1 MWCWVLSWCTT
12 QLPDVYYTDLKKLHE
27 RTSLTLFIYL
37 FNTFYILKVYLYFIW
52 LFVLLTLTA
61 FSVNAYQ
68 IRLNLAVALGI
79 PKPGVLDVQ
88 RPFMSNEKCMWSIG
102 VPGRSTDQEVPR
114 SFFHSCVILVCHRL
128 ITSAPT
134 TTSSVILQHLNLH
147 CFTSCCQEFSTLRLT
162 STPFFYV
169 LCFFQF
175 YSHYTTA
182 VNGNKS
188 SEWLKALQ
196 KKNPLSACAALS
208 KRVKCLLE

>member
-1 MWCWVLSWCTT
+1 MKEHHWLY
-12 QLPDVYYTDLKKLHE
+12 LFVYY
-27 RTSLTLFIYL
+27 F
-37 FNTFYILKVYLYFIW
+37 LYFKSPFI
-52 LFVLLTLTA
+52 FCMA
-61 FSVNAYQ
+61 FHTSRLWQQCSVNACQ
-68 IRLNLAVALGI
+68 IRLNLGVALGI
-79 PKPGVLDVQ
+79 SKPGVLDVW
-88 RPFMSNEKCMWSIG
+88 RPFMSNENHLWSIG
-102 VPGRSTDQEVPR
+102 APGMSRDQEVPR
-114 SFFHSCVILVCHRL
+114 SFFHSGVILVCHGL

-196 KKNPLSACAALS
+196 KKIPCLPVLHSQKELSAY
-208 KRVKCLLE
+208 

>member
-1 MWCWVLSWCTT
+1 MSEDHSCQMKITC
-12 QLPDVYYTDLKKLHE
+12 E
-27 RTSLTLFIYL
+27 TL
-37 FNTFYILKVYLYFIW
+37 V
-52 LFVLLTLTA
+52 
-61 FSVNAYQ
+61 
-68 IRLNLAVALGI
+68 
-79 PKPGVLDVQ
+79 PPG
-88 RPFMSNEKCMWSIG
+88 MS
-102 VPGRSTDQEVPR
+102 RDQEVPR
-114 SFFHSCVILVCHRL
+114 SFFHSGVIPVCHGL

-188 SEWLKALQ
+188 SE
-196 KKNPLSACAALS
+196 
-208 KRVKCLLE
+208 